1 MREISAGVCAAG
13 LLAAF
18 AAMPLVV
25 HGEFART
32 AIGDLVPMV
41 IIAATVIVGLRN
53 ALDSRGR
60 TRLFWGLMSVAMS
73 MWCLNLVAW
82 SWFEVCLRRS
92 VPDPFFGDIILFLH
106 VVPIMAAVS
115 IRWRD
120 DPEDDGTLASM
131 LNVGMLLVW
140 WMVLYAFVVLPDE
153 YVVRNAALYSFR
165 WDLLYLLEG
174 LMIIAMSGRAFATA
188 QGAWRKLHGSVL
200 AANVVYSAASV
211 FINTAIRT
219 KTYRSGGI
227 WDIPFLASALCF
239 LWVAVYGRWSLA
251 ELQAEAGPAQA
262 GALSAEPAA
271 SVVKQGIAPLL
282 ARLAMLSLPCMG
294 YWALFMS
301 DAPARIRQVRF
312 EVAIGGVAILMFFVF
327 LKQHLLDRRLMQLLR
342 ESRSSYENL
351 QRLQGKVIQQEKLAS
366 LGELVSLGATE
377 LQYPLSAVLE
387 SSEALATSSH
397 LKAEQILTAKKIG
410 LQARRTR
417 DLVHDLLS
425 FAQQVPGEK
434 ISLDVR
440 PLLQRAVQMEGFK
453 LQNREIQLEF
463 EKQEQLPR
471 VLGNGNQLL
480 QGFLQIVENAVEAMQ
495 EVGKGR
501 LVISL
506 RQEGADVVIQF
517 ADNGPGLRNPERVF
531 DPFYTTK
538 PVGKGTGLGLSATY
552 GVIQDHKGQIT
563 CHNRPQGGAV
573 FEIRL
578 PAIKGA
584 IVKGHKAAAHA

>member
-1 MREISAGVCAAG
+1 MREISALVCAVG

-18 AAMPLVV
+18 AATPLVV

-41 IIAATVIVGLRN
+41 VIAATLMVGLRN
-53 ALDSRGR
+53 AFNSRGR
-60 TRLFWGLMSVAMS
+60 TRLFWGLLSLAMS
-73 MWCLNLVAW
+73 MWCLNLMAW

-92 VPDPFFGDIILFLH
+92 VPDPFVGDIILFLH

-115 IRWRD
+115 IRLRD
-120 DPEDDGTLASM
+120 DPEDEGTLASM

-174 LMIIAMSGRAFATA
+174 LMMIALSGRAFANA
-188 QGAWRKLHGSVL
+188 RGAWRKLHGSVL

-239 LWVAVYGRWSLA
+239 LWVAVYGRWSLV
-251 ELQAEAGPAQA
+251 ELEAEAGSEQA
-262 GALSAEPAA
+262 AANAEPAA
-271 SVVKQGIAPLL
+271 SLIQQGIAPFL

-294 YWALFMS
+294 YWALFVNE
-301 DAPARIRQVRF
+301 APARIRQVRF

-327 LKQHLLDRRLMQLLR
+327 LKQHLLDRRLMQLLD

-351 QRLQGKVIQQEKLAS
+351 HRLQGKVIQQEKLAS

-387 SSEALATSSH
+387 SSEALASSSH

-434 ISLDVR
+434 ISLDLR

-453 LQNREIQLEF
+453 LQNREIQLEI
-463 EKQEQLPR
+463 ETLEQVPR

-506 RQEGADVVIQF
+506 RQEGTDVVIEF

-563 CHNRPQGGAV
+563 CHNGAQGGAV

-584 IVKGHKAAAHA
+584 IVRGHKAAAHA